1 MISRFAVDL
10 TSDIAGLIGG
20 IVLVRPAWR
29 ANVLAK
35 QRFKL
40 DSIQLGD
47 EDHTVIHKIRDAASQ
62 RIGRKM
68 SSWDRTD
75 ELSVAA
81 GILFVILSF
90 GIKIVW
96 ALVIGP
102 ETH

>member
-1 MISRFAVDL
+1 
-10 TSDIAGLIGG
+10 
-20 IVLVRPAWR
+20 
-29 ANVLAK
+29 
-35 QRFKL
+35 
-40 DSIQLGD
+40 
-47 EDHTVIHKIRDAASQ
+47 
-62 RIGRKM
+62 M